1 VEDRGKIR
9 SKIMSTSNKTM
20 YKWNSIPWRK
30 LQRSVFKLQNRIY
43 QASCRDDTQAVHK
56 LQRLLLKSKSAAFI
70 AVRRVA
76 QDNKGKKTAGIDGL
90 ASLTAKQKLN
100 LALKISKS
108 PIIPKAKPVRRVWIP
123 KPGKEEKRPLGIP
136 VMEDRARQ
144 ALVKMALEPEWEAK
158 FEPHSYGFRPGR
170 SCHDAMEAIHRYT
183 RNVPKYVL
191 DADISKCFDC
201 INHEALLEKLGTF
214 PSLRRMIKAWLKAG
228 IVDDGGLFPVSE
240 GTPQGGVISP
250 LLANIALHG
259 LETAIQKPFQ
269 KYKMISQSKRGI
281 QWKPQV
287 VRYADDFVIIHR
299 DLEVLKR
306 AKQVAEE
313 WLKDMGLEIK
323 PSKTRI
329 THTLKEADGPIGFD
343 FLGFNFR
350 LYPRGK
356 TRSTRDAHG
365 NLVGFVEHVKPSKE
379 SQKRLL
385 RKTREIMRSNR
396 NVAQAGLIGLLNPVI
411 RGWGNYYSTVVSKD
425 IFSKMDILIFRQLW
439 SWAKRRHPNKNRRW
453 VAKKYWQMGQH
464 GWKFGRMGQITLHR
478 LSDVPIWRHKQIQ
491 KHRSPYDGDVFY
503 WSSRMGN
510 HPLVPKS
517 FAALIKFQKGYCPKC
532 GLFFKP
538 GDSVTMVR
546 TAIDATG
553 QPGKARLVHQY
564 CQGSSD
570 NRCVM
575 TAHRFTE
582 EPDERKLS
590 RPVLKTSANREVR
603 A

>member
-1 VEDRGKIR
+1 
-9 SKIMSTSNKTM
+9 MSTSIKTM
-20 YKWNSIPWRK
+20 YKWNDIPWRK
-30 LQRSVFKLQNRIY
+30 LQRNVFKLQNRIY
-43 QASCRDDTQAVHK
+43 QASCRGETQAVHK
-56 LQRLLLKSKSAAFI
+56 LQRLLLKSKSAVFL

-76 QDNKGKKTAGIDGL
+76 QENKGKKTAGIDGL
-90 ASLTAKQKLN
+90 ASLNAKEKLN
-100 LALKISKS
+100 LALKILES
-108 PIIPKAKPVRRVWIP
+108 PIIPKAKSLRRIWIP
-123 KPGKEEKRPLGIP
+123 KPGKNEKRPLGIP

-170 SCHDAMEAIHRYT
+170 SCHDAVEAIHRYT
-183 RNVPKYVL
+183 RATSKYVL
-191 DADISKCFDC
+191 DADISKCFDR

-214 PSLRRMIKAWLKAG
+214 PLLRRMIKAWLKAG
-228 IVDDGGLFPVSE
+228 AFDGGELFPVLE

-259 LETAIQKPFQ
+259 LETAIQEPFQ
-269 KYKMISQSKRGI
+269 KYKMVSESKRGV

-299 DLEVLKR
+299 DLDALKR

-313 WLKDMGLEIK
+313 WLKGMGLEMK

-329 THTLKEADGPIGFD
+329 THTLKEFDGTIGFD
-343 FLGFNFR
+343 FLGFHFR
-350 LYPRGK
+350 QYPRGK
-356 TRSTRDAHG
+356 NRSTRDAHG
-365 NLVGFVEHVKPSKE
+365 NPVGFVAFVKPSKE

-385 RKTREIMRSNR
+385 RKTREIIRSNR
-396 NVAQAGLIGLLNPVI
+396 NVAQAGLIALLNPVI

-425 IFSKMDILIFRQLW
+425 IFSKMDRLIFKQLW
-439 SWAKRRHPNKNRRW
+439 NWAKRRHPNKRGRW
-453 VAKKYWQMGQH
+453 VAKKYWQQGKH
-464 GWKFGRMGQITLHR
+464 GWKFGKTGQITLHR
-478 LSDVPIWRHKQIQ
+478 LSDIPIWRHTQVQ

-503 WSSRMGN
+503 WSSRLGK

-546 TAIDATG
+546 TAIDDTG
-553 QPGKARLVHQY
+553 KPGKARLVHQH
-564 CQGSSD
+564 CHGSSD
-570 NRCVM
+570 KRCVM
-575 TAHRFTE
+575 TAHHFTE

-590 RPVLKTSANREVR
+590 CPVLKTSANREVC